1 MVVLIPNRECQLF
14 MYICTGMKVDVAE
27 YVNIRN
33 QTNNTGVW
41 LKNLGEGSRHFNENV
56 FSSNSRSHH
65 FDPHLACM
73 KQIHFNVF
81 KSQRAQQNDR
91 FNWNFKN
98 MIIIEH
104 WPLLALSIFDLQNDQ
119 PCSFRILPFL

>member
-1 MVVLIPNRECQLF
+1 
-14 MYICTGMKVDVAE
+14 MKVDVAE
-27 YVNIRN
+27 YISIEN

-41 LKNLGEGSRHFNENV
+41 VKNLFQGSRHFPENV

-81 KSQRAQQNDR
+81 NSQRAEQNDH

-98 MIIIEH
+98 MIIIEL
-104 WPLLALSIFDLQNDQ
+104 WLLLALLIFDLQKDQ